1 MRNFQQGFTL
11 VELMISLVLGLL
23 ISAAALQIL
32 YTNSLS
38 SRIQN
43 SGSTVVDTNTFGIDY
58 LTRQIRKANYGIL
71 SSQSFFLNH
80 QTPQGGIVLTSP
92 DNLTV
97 FGNTVAGKIVPSNL
111 RGLSK
116 SNQLIPTTLLTR
128 SASPLSGS
136 NVKSGNTAL
145 ASDQLTIQY
154 KVALDDQS
162 DCQGRNVMKNDYV
175 IERYFVREEGLACA
189 SAIYTYSEAVAN
201 PTQKDSHANH
211 NAINIDKYKKPIRQ
225 SNGTFIR
232 DTDDT
237 SQNLAD
243 KGEIIVPNVDYFRVL
258 LGVSNSKDFST
269 NPNNYQ
275 LTYMA
280 VPIPVTTANAEPFPT
295 LVDKRIIN
303 IQIALLV
310 RSDNSV
316 TAASNPS
323 FDILDKV
330 GLTLNDASKND
341 GKMRRVLQTTVFL
354 RNARGTV
361 Q

>member
-23 ISAAALQIL
+23 VSAAALQIL

-92 DNLTV
+92 DDLTK

-175 IERYFVREEGLACA
+175 IERYFVRDGGLACA
-189 SAIYTYSEAVAN
+189 SAIYTYDEILAK
-201 PTQKDSHANH
+201 KDTSNQ
-211 NAINIDKYKKPIRQ
+211 NAINIDNYTKPDKTA
-225 SNGTFIR
+225 GT
-232 DTDDT
+232 
-237 SQNLAD
+237 SNLAD
-243 KGEIIVPNVDYFRVL
+243 NGEIIIPNVDYFRVL

-269 NPNNYQ
+269 NPSNYQ

-280 VPIPVTTANAEPFPT
+280 VPTPVTTANTEPFPS
-295 LVDKRIIN
+295 LIDKRIVN

>member
-23 ISAAALQIL
+23 VSAAALQIL

-92 DNLTV
+92 DDLTK

-175 IERYFVREEGLACA
+175 IERYFVRDGGLACA
-189 SAIYTYSEAVAN
+189 SAIYTYDEILAK
-201 PTQKDSHANH
+201 KDTSNQ
-211 NAINIDKYKKPIRQ
+211 NAINIDKYTKPDKTA
-225 SNGTFIR
+225 GT
-232 DTDDT
+232 
-237 SQNLAD
+237 SNLAD
-243 KGEIIVPNVDYFRVL
+243 NGEIIIPNVDYFRVL

-269 NPNNYQ
+269 NPSNYQ

-280 VPIPVTTANAEPFPT
+280 VPTPVTTANTEPFPT
-295 LVDKRIIN
+295 LVDKRIVN

>member
-1 MRNFQQGFTL
+1 MRKFQQGFTL

-23 ISAAALQIL
+23 VSAAALQIL

-43 SGSTVVDTNTFGIDY
+43 SGSTVVDTNTFGVDY
-58 LTRQIRKANYGIL
+58 LTKQIRKANYGIL

-80 QTPQGGIVLTSP
+80 QTPQGGIVLTAP
-92 DNLTV
+92 DDLTK

-116 SNQLIPTTLLTR
+116 NNQLIPTNLMTR

-136 NVKSGNTAL
+136 NVKSGNTTL

-175 IERYFVREEGLACA
+175 IERYFVRDGGLACA
-189 SAIYTYSEAVAN
+189 SAIYTYDEILAK
-201 PTQKDSHANH
+201 KDASNQ
-211 NAINIDKYKKPIRQ
+211 NAINIDKYTKPDKTA
-225 SNGTFIR
+225 GT
-232 DTDDT
+232 
-237 SQNLAD
+237 SNLAD
-243 KGEIIVPNVDYFRVL
+243 NGEIIIPNVDYFRVL

-269 NPNNYQ
+269 NPSNYQ
-275 LTYMA
+275 LTYMP
-280 VPIPVTTANAEPFPT
+280 VPTPVTTANNEPFPT
-295 LVDKRIIN
+295 LVDKRIVN

-316 TAASNPS
+316 TAANNPS

-330 GLTLNDASKND
+330 GLTLNDTSKND
-341 GKMRRVLQTTVFL
+341 GKMRRILQTTVFL

>member
-23 ISAAALQIL
+23 VSAAALQIL

-92 DNLTV
+92 DDLTK

-175 IERYFVREEGLACA
+175 IERYFVRDGGLACA
-189 SAIYTYSEAVAN
+189 SAIYTYDEILAK
-201 PTQKDSHANH
+201 KDTSNQ
-211 NAINIDKYKKPIRQ
+211 NAINIDKYTKPDKTA
-225 SNGTFIR
+225 GT
-232 DTDDT
+232 
-237 SQNLAD
+237 SNLAD
-243 KGEIIVPNVDYFRVL
+243 NGEIIIPNVDYFRVL

-269 NPNNYQ
+269 NPSNYQ

-280 VPIPVTTANAEPFPT
+280 VPTPVTTANTEPFPS
-295 LVDKRIIN
+295 LIDKRIVN

>member
-92 DNLTV
+92 DDLTK

-116 SNQLIPTTLLTR
+116 NNQLIPTTLLTR

-175 IERYFVREEGLACA
+175 IERYFVRDGGLACA
-189 SAIYTYSEAVAN
+189 SAIYTYDEILAK
-201 PTQKDSHANH
+201 KDTSNQ
-211 NAINIDKYKKPIRQ
+211 NAINIDKYTKPDKTA
-225 SNGTFIR
+225 GT
-232 DTDDT
+232 
-237 SQNLAD
+237 SNLAD
-243 KGEIIVPNVDYFRVL
+243 NGEIIIPNVDYFRVL

-269 NPNNYQ
+269 NPSNYQ

-280 VPIPVTTANAEPFPT
+280 VPTPVTTANTEPFPT
-295 LVDKRIIN
+295 LVDKRIVN

>member
-92 DNLTV
+92 DDLTK

-116 SNQLIPTTLLTR
+116 NNQLIPTTLLTR

-175 IERYFVREEGLACA
+175 IERYFVRDGGLACA
-189 SAIYTYSEAVAN
+189 SAIYTYDEILAK
-201 PTQKDSHANH
+201 KDTSNQ
-211 NAINIDKYKKPIRQ
+211 NAINIDKYTKPDKTA
-225 SNGTFIR
+225 GT
-232 DTDDT
+232 
-237 SQNLAD
+237 SNLAD
-243 KGEIIVPNVDYFRVL
+243 NGEIIIPNVDYFRVL

-269 NPNNYQ
+269 NPSNYQ

-280 VPIPVTTANAEPFPT
+280 VPTPVTTANTEPFPS
-295 LVDKRIIN
+295 LIDKRIVN

>member
-175 IERYFVREEGLACA
+175 IERYFVRDGGLACA
-189 SAIYTYSEAVAN
+189 SAIYTYDEILAK
-201 PTQKDSHANH
+201 KDTSNQ
-211 NAINIDKYKKPIRQ
+211 NAINIDKYTKPDKTA
-225 SNGTFIR
+225 GT
-232 DTDDT
+232 
-237 SQNLAD
+237 SNLAD
-243 KGEIIVPNVDYFRVL
+243 NGEIIIPNVDYFRVL

-280 VPIPVTTANAEPFPT
+280 VPIPVATANAEPFPT
-295 LVDKRIIN
+295 LVNKRIVN

-310 RSDNSV
+310 QSDKSV
-316 TAASNPS
+316 TAASNPT

-341 GKMRRVLQTTVFL
+341 GKMRRILQTTVFL